1 MGGSV
6 VNWSGQGLQKLGP
19 TLSCDAD
26 THTLILDKNQL
37 IKLEHLE
44 KCRKL
49 MQLSVANNRLVRMMG
64 VAKLTQLR
72 VLNLPQNSIGYVE
85 GLKDLV
91 HLEWLNLAGNNI
103 KLIDQ
108 LNSCTSLQHLDLSDN
123 NISQIGDISKL
134 SSLKTLLLHG
144 NIITS
149 LRTAPACLPQGL
161 AILSLAENEVRDLN
175 EISFLASFSELEQLS
190 IMNNPC
196 VMATP
201 SIPGFD
207 YRPYIV
213 SWCLSLK
220 VLDGYVISQKESLK
234 AEWLYSQGKGR
245 SFRPGQHV
253 SLVHYL
259 ASVCPLTTMFGLQTA
274 EDAKL
279 EKILHKQRLHQRQLM
294 YQSQA
299 DEISVSLSRNKGMPV
314 ASEPNSPVHVPQIR
328 TEQEPVIQKNSWVG
342 SRPND
347 DHSYAI
353 TTVFPASSQGERNAC
368 EELYLEDIQTDEDK
382 LNSSLLTS
390 ESTFMPVASGLS
402 PMSPTAAV
410 LRLHGVCIDTEN
422 MEDANTGLVKQV
434 NKQDEERQE
443 KTFLVLEEDPIKS
456 TETME
461 TQMQG
466 QKEGTLS
473 ASSESVV
480 TVTLPTDI
488 RSCQASSKDCV
499 QCSQVKQLHTP
510 EEDIIK
516 TACLATYLE
525 ERSDASAPLLQTDDA
540 LQEMN
545 RAATKLQASWRGYYT
560 RNHHSRT
567 KEVRYEIRLS
577 RMQEHIM
584 HLTEEVEKLRKEKD
598 EEKLQRMVQEEA
610 VKFLWDQVR
619 SMQEWQLSVNQHLSV
634 ARQHGIPT
642 SSALCPSEL
651 PKETSRLNQ
660 VLSPVA
666 SSTWVVS
673 GAEACHNQS
682 LPEFPDSGFH
692 SCVTDQNCLNESQRS
707 EESLVETNEST
718 LGTSLETVKQHEDS
732 LSGCFSDAE
741 DVRLNHAECSETG
754 SNSEQDSSLL
764 QQYLKSVEQLDDT
777 LSCSHETESSRLQAA
792 VLLENLDATGF
803 QDAAA
808 SSQDGIGQAS
818 EECNLNAETA
828 KGKPTDCDSSFQAL
842 PVSITVAG
850 IDLLEQ

>member
-1 MGGSV
+1 MDLQGHNLGSV

-44 KCRKL
+44 KCSNL

-72 VLNLPQNSIGYVE
+72 VLNLPHNSIGYVE

-91 HLEWLNLAGNNI
+91 HLEWLNLAGNNL
-103 KLIDQ
+103 KLMDQ

-149 LRTAPACLPQGL
+149 LRTTPACLPQGL

-175 EISFLASFSELEQLS
+175 EISFLSSFPELEQLS

-253 SLVHYL
+253 SLVQYL

-299 DEISVSLSRNKGMPV
+299 DEIPVSLSWNKGVPV
-314 ASEPNSPVHVPQIR
+314 TSEPNSPAHVPQIR

-342 SRPND
+342 PRCND

-353 TTVFPASSQGERNAC
+353 TNIFPASSQGERNAC

-382 LNSSLLTS
+382 LNSSLLSS

-402 PMSPTAAV
+402 PMSPTTAD
-410 LRLHGVCIDTEN
+410 LRLSDTKNID
-422 MEDANTGLVKQV
+422 DLNTGFVKQV
-434 NKQDEERQE
+434 NKQDKEKQE
-443 KTFLVLEEDPIKS
+443 KTFLVLEEHPIKS
-456 TETME
+456 AETME
-461 TQMQG
+461 TQMKG
-466 QKEGTLS
+466 QKEDVLS
-473 ASSESVV
+473 TCSVSGA
-480 TVTLPTDI
+480 TVTLPTDTG
-488 RSCQASSKDCV
+488 SCQASSKDCI
-499 QCSQVKQLHTP
+499 QCSHVKLLHEP
-510 EEDIIK
+510 EEDVIK
-516 TACLATYLE
+516 TACPATYLE
-525 ERSDASAPLLQTDDA
+525 ERSADAPAPLFQKDDA

-545 RAATKLQASWRGYYT
+545 TAATKLQAFWRGYYT
-560 RNHHSRT
+560 RNHHLRA

-577 RMQEHIM
+577 RMQEHII

-598 EEKLQRMVQEEA
+598 EEKLQRVVQEEA
-610 VKFLWDQVR
+610 IKFLWDQIR
-619 SMQEWQLSVNQHLSV
+619 SMQEWQLSVNQHLSI
-634 ARQHGIPT
+634 AGQHGISA
-642 SSALCPSEL
+642 SSALHPSEL

-660 VLSPVA
+660 ILSPVA

-673 GAEACHNQS
+673 AAEACHQQS

-692 SCVTDQNCLNESQRS
+692 SYVAEQNCLNESQRS

-718 LGTSLETVKQHEDS
+718 LGTSLETVRQHEDS

-741 DVRLNHAECSETG
+741 EVQLNHGECSENR

-764 QQYLKSVEQLDDT
+764 QQYLKSVEQLDDADEKI
-777 LSCSHETESSRLQAA
+777 SCSNEIESSRLQAA
-792 VLLENLDATGF
+792 VSLENLDASGS
-803 QDAAA
+803 QDAFA
-808 SSQDGIGQAS
+808 SSQDSVGQAS
-818 EECNLNAETA
+818 EKCNLNVETA
-828 KGKPTDCDSSFQAL
+828 EGKPTDCDSSFQAL
-842 PVSITVAG
+842 PVSITV
-850 IDLLEQ
+850 